1 MVKSKHTYMC
11 MIVDV
16 YVYTSICMYV
26 RTHARMHAWMI
37 MTGDVCMY
45 ARMDGWCMSVSL
57 YVYVYVYV

>member
-26 RTHARMHAWMI
+26 RTHARMHAWMT
-37 MTGDVCMY
+37 MSGDVCMY
-45 ARMDGWCMSVSL
+45 DHVCTHGWM
-57 YVYVYVYV
+57 VYACKPVC